1 VLFSQLSRQPP
12 AGATSGTVTAN
23 PPGAPEFTSSIYRVR
38 VAWSVVLCVV
48 FHRSLFVLCTFSFS
62 HCLSFNMWLRI
73 TSFVSSIFSYTVNV
87 LTYLT
92 CTVAVSDVEIDMS
105 SNKVTC
111 VFRYSVI
118 YIDILIIICMR
129 SLSYPKS
136 ADLFWSYD
144 WQINQVLEDLHV
156 VSRMWCT
163 LHCNFSKIRMKT
175 TGYIVR
181 LTSSLCYLSVL

>member
-1 VLFSQLSRQPP
+1 
-12 AGATSGTVTAN
+12 
-23 PPGAPEFTSSIYRVR
+23 
-38 VAWSVVLCVV
+38 
-48 FHRSLFVLCTFSFS
+48 
-62 HCLSFNMWLRI
+62 MWLRI

-87 LTYLT
+87 LTYLI

-136 ADLFWSYD
+136 ADLF
-144 WQINQVLEDLHV
+144 
-156 VSRMWCT
+156 
-163 LHCNFSKIRMKT
+163 
-175 TGYIVR
+175 
-181 LTSSLCYLSVL
+181 